1 MNTYSPIS
9 TKKEESFELN
19 EPTLNLQKAI
29 HELQCA
35 YPGVSLEERKQICAS
50 EKWKPENKIPEL
62 SQDVRISV
70 SSLQKLVEKNEKKQA
85 QSHADLKQ
93 LCKDFASKN
102 EPVES
107 IDSETYWYELS
118 KIIFKD
124 FDLHKKVAGELNFR
138 IISEAY
144 SDFFGV

>member
-9 TKKEESFELN
+9 TNKDQSFELN
-19 EPTLNLQKAI
+19 EPTLNSEKAI

-35 YPGVSLEERKQICAS
+35 YPGVSLEERKQICATQ
-50 EKWKPENKIPEL
+50 KWKPENKIPEE
-62 SQDVRISV
+62 SRDARISV
-70 SSLQKLVEKNEKKQA
+70 SALQKLVDRNEKKQA

-93 LCKDFASKN
+93 LCKDFALKN

-107 IDSETYWYELS
+107 IDSETYWYRLAS
-118 KIIFKD
+118 IIFKD
-124 FDLHKKVAGELNFR
+124 FEVKSADVKHLNFR